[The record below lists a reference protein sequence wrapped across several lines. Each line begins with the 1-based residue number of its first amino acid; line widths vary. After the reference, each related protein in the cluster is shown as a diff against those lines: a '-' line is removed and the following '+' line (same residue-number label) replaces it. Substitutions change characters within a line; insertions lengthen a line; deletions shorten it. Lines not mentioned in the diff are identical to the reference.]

1 MRILLTG
8 ATGQVGCEL
17 AGLLSGHDV
26 FAPTR
31 AECDL
36 ASPTSMRETVR
47 AARPDVILNPAA
59 YTAVDRADQE
69 ASLARAV
76 NAIAPAVLAEEAR
89 RLGIPLLHFSTDYVF
104 SGQATEPYTEE
115 HPTSPINV
123 YGATKL
129 EGEQAIQGSG
139 CIHLILRTSWVY
151 SRHGRNFLLTIERL
165 ARERNRLTIV
175 ADQHGTPNWAR
186 ELARAAAA
194 LAGKSR
200 EELAERGGIYHLSSA
215 GETTWHGFAEAI
227 VASMRLPTAVEVVP
241 IATRDYPTPALRPAY
256 SVLCTA
262 KLERAFG
269 IALPRW
275 EAAFAECQR
284 AQVPANLAAPRPSV

>member
-8 ATGQVGCEL
+8 ATGQIGCEL
-17 AGLLSGHDV
+17 TGLLSGHDV

-31 AECDL
+31 AACDL
-36 ASPTSMRETVR
+36 ALPKSVREAVR
-47 AARPDVILNPAA
+47 AARPDIIINPAA

-69 ASLARAV
+69 ALLARAI
-76 NAIAPAVLAEEAR
+76 NTIAPAVLAEEAR

-104 SGQATEPYTEE
+104 SGQAAEPYTEE

-123 YGATKL
+123 YGSTKL
-129 EGEQAIQGSG
+129 EGEQAVQASG
-139 CIHLILRTSWVY
+139 CTHLILRTSWVY

-165 ARERNRLTIV
+165 ARERTRLTIV
-175 ADQHGTPNWAR
+175 ADQRGTPNWAR

-200 EELAERGGIYHLSSA
+200 EELAEHGGIYHLSSA

-227 VASMRLPTAVEVVP
+227 VASMRLPNPVEVVP

-269 IALPRW
+269 IVLPQW

-284 AQVPANLAAPRPSV
+284 THAPTDLAAARPSG

>member
-17 AGLLSGHDV
+17 AGMLSGHDV

-36 ASPTSMRETVR
+36 ASPKSVRETVR
-47 AARPDVILNPAA
+47 AARPDIIINPAA

-69 ASLARAV
+69 ASLARAI

-104 SGQATEPYTEE
+104 SGEAAEPYTEE

-123 YGATKL
+123 YGSTKL
-129 EGEQAIQGSG
+129 EGEQAVQASG

-165 ARERNRLTIV
+165 ARERPRLTIV

-186 ELARAAAA
+186 ELASATAA

-200 EELAERGGIYHLSSA
+200 EALAERGGIYHLSSA
-215 GETTWHGFAEAI
+215 GKTTWHGFAEAI
-227 VASMRLPTAVEVVP
+227 VASMRLPNPVEVVP

-269 IALPRW
+269 IVLPRW

-284 AQVPANLAAPRPSV
+284 ARPSADSAAPRPSG

>member
-36 ASPTSMRETVR
+36 ASPKSLRETVR
-47 AARPDVILNPAA
+47 AARPDIIVNPAA
-59 YTAVDRADQE
+59 YTAVDRAGQE
-69 ASLARAV
+69 ASLARAI

-104 SGQATEPYTEE
+104 SGQAAEPYTEE

-123 YGATKL
+123 YGTTKL
-129 EGEQAIQGSG
+129 EGEQAVQASG

-165 ARERNRLTIV
+165 AREHPRLTIV

-186 ELARAAAA
+186 ELARATVA

-200 EELAERGGIYHLSSA
+200 EELAERAGIYHLSSA

-227 VASMRLPTAVEVVP
+227 VASMRLPNPVEVVP
-241 IATRDYPTPALRPAY
+241 IATRDYPTPAVRPAY

-269 IALPRW
+269 IALPQW
-275 EAAFAECQR
+275 ESAFAECQR
-284 AQVPANLAAPRPSV
+284 VHAPADRAVPRPSG